1 MPDLKRCLVFSELLT
16 VFEHELKVLFAS
28 MLPIIEVRG
37 AIPIGL
43 ALGMNVY
50 HAAVVAYIGS
60 ILPVPVIILAGRKIV
75 VLISRWKP
83 IRLIAERI
91 IGRTTGKYEIT
102 YNKFGSWALLLFV
115 AIPLPGTGVWAGS
128 LIASILRLRL
138 KWSVI
143 AILVGNAIA
152 TAIIAATGYGIQRML
167 N

>member
-1 MPDLKRCLVFSELLT
+1 
-16 VFEHELKVLFAS
+16 
-28 MLPIIEVRG
+28 MLPVLEVRG

-50 HAAVVAYIGS
+50 HAAAVAYIGS
-60 ILPVPVIILAGRKIV
+60 ALPVPVIILAGRRIV
-75 VLISRWKP
+75 EIISRWKP
-83 IRLIAERI
+83 VRRIADRVI
-91 IGRTTGKYEIT
+91 SRTKGKYEKA
-102 YNKFGSWALLLFV
+102 YNKYGSWALLIFV
-115 AIPLPGTGVWAGS
+115 AIPLPGTGVWSGS
-128 LIASILRLRL
+128 LIASVLRLRL

>member
-1 MPDLKRCLVFSELLT
+1 MLNHLIGILENEF
-16 VFEHELKVLFAS
+16 KVLLAS

-50 HAAVVAYIGS
+50 HAAAIAYVGS
-60 ILPVPVIILAGRKIV
+60 ILPAPVIILAGRKIV
-75 VLISRWKP
+75 KVISRWDPVRK
-83 IRLIAERI
+83 LAEHI
-91 IGRTTGKYEIT
+91 VARTAGKYEIT
-102 YNKFGSWALLLFV
+102 YNKFGSWALLVFV

-138 KWSVI
+138 KWAVI
-143 AILVGNAIA
+143 AILAGNAIA
-152 TAIIAATGYGIQRML
+152 TVIIAVTGYGVQRML